1 MNIVNNVESIAM
13 VILDAHAHAQMG
25 FALGNVSATETSLTA
40 QLAQLPLLPQVISKL
55 FGQFLW
61 HP

>member
-13 VILDAHAHAQMG
+13 VVIIAHAHAQMG

-55 FGQFLW
+55 FG
-61 HP
+61 